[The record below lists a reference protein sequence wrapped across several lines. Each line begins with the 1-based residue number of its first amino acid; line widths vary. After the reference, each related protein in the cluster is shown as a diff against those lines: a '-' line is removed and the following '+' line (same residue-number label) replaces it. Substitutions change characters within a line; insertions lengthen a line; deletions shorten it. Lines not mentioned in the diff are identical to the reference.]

1 MTALRPATAADLPAI
16 NAIYNHYV
24 LTSTCTY
31 QIVPEPEEGRA
42 AWFHGRGAAH
52 PVIVAERDGEV
63 IAWGSLSTF
72 HKREAF
78 ARTVENSIYVR
89 HDCQRLGLG
98 LTLLQELIRL
108 GRAAGHHTIIAAIS
122 GEQAGSI
129 ALHARA
135 GFHETGRLNQ
145 AGWKF
150 GQWLDVVYMQLML

>member
-1 MTALRPATAADLPAI
+1 MPVLRPATAADLPAI

-31 QIVPEPEEGRA
+31 QIVPETEDGRA
-42 AWFHGRGAAH
+42 AWFHGRSAAH
-52 PVIVAERDGEV
+52 PVIVAERDGKV
-63 IAWGSLSTF
+63 IAWGSLSAF

-98 LTLLQELIRL
+98 MMLLQELIRL
-108 GRAAGHHTIIAAIS
+108 GRDAGHHTIIAAIS

-129 ALHARA
+129 ALHAKA
-135 GFHETGRLNQ
+135 GFQETGRLNQ
-145 AGWKF
+145 TGWKF
-150 GQWLDVVYMQLML
+150 GQWLDVVYMQIML